1 MSNTPR
7 TDKYR
12 GTWATTA
19 QDGKFIFQLAQEL
32 EDENTELRQ
41 QLEEARE
48 CIACKVGIEEDSSC
62 LINRWANGLEK
73 RRIASLRQQ
82 LAEALEAI
90 AIKAGIKGE

>member
-41 QLEEARE
+41 QLAEAQSENKAIRE
-48 CIACKVGIEEDSSC
+48 LMNSYNLGGWTHAIPVMERAQKAE
-62 LINRWANGLEK
+62 R
-73 RRIASLRQQ
+73 Q